1 MFGFKKNYK
10 KIKEVAFTLENILK
24 PTDTKYTWIGGVI
37 GFKANY
43 KLEAFTEI
51 LINYTNL
58 PRQSTLYMPIALLFG
73 RYDRLELKVVLPENS
88 NINLS
93 VKSKS
98 LVDKQ
103 IKNSKTWQK
112 IKINKNKIIYFNC
125 NNTHQNIIN
134 NISEYTMKGLREFT
148 LKNKECYININ
159 LNNIKNIYILNNIIN
174 LLKKLE

>member
-1 MFGFKKNYK
+1 
-10 KIKEVAFTLENILK
+10 
-24 PTDTKYTWIGGVI
+24 
-37 GFKANY
+37 
-43 KLEAFTEI
+43 
-51 LINYTNL
+51 
-58 PRQSTLYMPIALLFG
+58 MPIALLFG